1 MNEQVSQTGKTSPVR
16 PRRKRLGGR
25 LEKKHQAR
33 VKSSSDWKEEAFRLL
48 IFIYMRFST
57 REQREKSAYSYQRQE
72 QLKQLAILHGA
83 TAELSPQRIEQ
94 IRASA
99 DYTGW
104 YRDGQIIVEERDLA
118 GVSGTKGQEDR
129 PGLAHLIDR
138 IGQGVISAVYV
149 VDVTRLFRDEY
160 LINATQF
167 AKLCAEHNVFVVTET
182 AVFDL
187 TDDMQRDMFI
197 AQAQYASRELKMI
210 LERLGRARQR
220 KSFQGRY
227 AGDAVPIGY
236 VVLRDEA
243 SKRLEDYAAY
253 EPHVKLINIIFAKML
268 ELQRIQAVARW
279 CNQNSLLI
287 PAFEP
292 EWDYMNTRSSV
303 RCMKAVHGPTGQ
315 VLGYRILRSTVRHV
329 LQNPMYIGQLYREGN
344 LIKEDPSLAIVDE
357 EVFWAVQDLLEQN
370 LPRSREGSHSPFLAG
385 MLYCAAHD
393 HPSIVYGS
401 AREYHCSYEQ
411 CMGLTQRRCFMIA
424 KEVLDVPVTEAV
436 LGALSYSEHA
446 GHIVAQIETELQ
458 ERRDR
463 ARAFREEQE
472 RLESE
477 RDSLIE
483 SLAFLHR
490 REKDPSRRQN
500 LMEEIYRQ
508 IHKRETQ
515 LEQLA
520 QQELAP
526 FQDVLATTEVAMVR
540 EFLADLGT
548 RWEEIPVDLRNNF
561 LRVILDRIL
570 VEEKDQRFDV
580 QIIWRSGFD
589 QKLVVF
595 RPAGSRRKASWSEQ
609 EETTI
614 REHYATASPEELTG
628 MLPGRPWHEIR
639 RRAQKLGVQRGWSDR
654 TGTPNPHW
662 TPDEDQVLRDY
673 DECQIAYSEML
684 EALDSRTPAAIQR
697 RANILDIDLK
707 KTRIVWRFVDSFDE
721 PARCRGV
728 PFAAR
733 TRAPE
738 LAYDTRA
745 R

>member
-1 MNEQVSQTGKTSPVR
+1 MNENVSQAGNTGSVR
-16 PRRKRLGGR
+16 PKRKKLGGR
-25 LEKKHQAR
+25 TEKKHQAR
-33 VKSSSDWKEEAFRLL
+33 TKGSSDWKEQALRLL

-72 QLKQLAILHGA
+72 QLKGLAILHGA
-83 TAELSPQRIEQ
+83 EADLSPQQIEQ
-94 IRASA
+94 IRTSP
-99 DYTGW
+99 DYAGW

-118 GVSGTKGQEDR
+118 GVSGTKGQEER

-138 IGQGVISAVYV
+138 IGQGMISAVYV

-167 AKLCAEHNVFVVTET
+167 AKLCAEHNVSIVTET

-187 TDDMQRDMFI
+187 ADDMQRDMFI

-210 LERLGRARQR
+210 LERLGQARQR

-236 VVLRDEA
+236 VVLRDAA
-243 SKRLEDYAAY
+243 SKRLEAYAPY
-253 EPHVKLINIIFAKML
+253 EPHAKLINIIFAKML

-279 CNQNSLLI
+279 CNQNSLLF

-292 EWDYMNTRSSV
+292 ELDYMNTRSAV
-303 RCMKAVHGPTGQ
+303 RCMKAVHGPTGE
-315 VLGYRILRSTVRHV
+315 VVGYKILRSTVRHI
-329 LQNPMYIGQLYREGN
+329 LQNPMYVGQLYREGN
-344 LIKEDPSLAIVDE
+344 LVKQDPSLAIVDG
-357 EVFWAVQDLLEQN
+357 EVFWAVQDLLGQN
-370 LPRSREGSHSPFLAG
+370 LPRFHEGSHGQLLSG

-393 HPSIVYGS
+393 HPYTVYCS
-401 AREYHCSYEQ
+401 DRQYHCSYEQ

-424 KEVLDVPVTEAV
+424 HEVFDIPITAAV
-436 LGALSYSEHA
+436 LGALSYSDHA
-446 GHIVAQIETELQ
+446 GHIVEQVETELQ

-463 ARAFREEQE
+463 ARAFKEEQA
-472 RLESE
+472 RLQSE

-490 REKDPSRRQN
+490 REKDSSRRQS

-508 IHKRETQ
+508 IYEREAQ

-526 FQDVLATTEVAMVR
+526 FRDVLATTEVAMVR
-540 EFLADLGT
+540 EFLADLRT
-548 RWEEIPVDLRNNF
+548 RWKEIPVYLRNNF

-580 QIIWRSGFD
+580 QIIWRSGFE

-595 RPAGSRRKASWSEQ
+595 RPADSRRKASWAKDIGHKLSILAGCQ
-609 EETTI
+609 V
-614 REHYATASPEELTG
+614 RDRCCQN
-628 MLPGRPWHEIR
+628 GR
-639 RRAQKLGVQRGWSDR
+639 
-654 TGTPNPHW
+654 TNPCSGS
-662 TPDEDQVLRDY
+662 Q
-673 DECQIAYSEML
+673 
-684 EALDSRTPAAIQR
+684 
-697 RANILDIDLK
+697 
-707 KTRIVWRFVDSFDE
+707 
-721 PARCRGV
+721 CRHFCG
-728 PFAAR
+728 
-733 TRAPE
+733 
-738 LAYDTRA
+738 
-745 R
+745 